1 MSSMTNTV
9 CENGKICNIQLPN
22 EFYQLMEKTGFVE
35 NGNVNSTTDKLN
47 YFYFG
52 TTNFAQF
59 EKDPMFIDN
68 KPNRELFKNP
78 FLESKNKVTTKRK
91 TKENYLGIKKATN
104 FKKRDN
110 VVKRDNKK
118 VSRLLSKKDN
128 EIRRNR
134 NPNKYY
140 NDGNNKYNDNNDVNY
155 NRYRYKKNFPTHNSS
170 YKNKS
175 NNYHSKG
182 YRNNNYLAKYNNNNN
197 YNTNYNNNKR
207 DNYKGN
213 NYVENYKQ
221 YSHRNNNVGS
231 RNVYRKTCQEEYHRN
246 DGRVTNEM
254 YISNFDLNERNEVY
268 YQEIVSTNRSTN
280 RYVH

>member
-52 TTNFAQF
+52 TTNFAEF
-59 EKDPMFIDN
+59 EKDSMFIDN
-68 KPNRELFKNP
+68 RPNRELNP

-91 TKENYLGIKKATN
+91 TKENYLGIKKTTN

-134 NPNKYY
+134 NPNKY
-140 NDGNNKYNDNNDVNY
+140 NNNGNNKYSDNSDVNY
-155 NRYRYKKNFPTHNSS
+155 NRYRYKKNFPTHNSG

-182 YRNNNYLAKYNNNNN
+182 YRNNNYVAKYNNNN
-197 YNTNYNNNKR
+197 YNTNCNNNKR

-213 NYVENYKQ
+213 NYVGNYKQ
-221 YSHRNNNVGS
+221 YSHWDNKMENRNL
-231 RNVYRKTCQEEYHRN
+231 YRKTCHEEN
-246 DGRVTNEM
+246 
-254 YISNFDLNERNEVY
+254 
-268 YQEIVSTNRSTN
+268 Q
-280 RYVH
+280 RY